1 MQEFD
6 IYLPTKNEDGSG
18 VDADEIAR
26 IKETLVKA
34 FGGYTHFPQKSEGAW
49 RVGGVTLR
57 DEITIIRVLD
67 DGSAK
72 FDMVDFKKTLEQRL
86 RQEAVLIVRRDVE
99 TV

>member
-6 IYLPTKNEDGSG
+6 IYLPSKNADGSG
-18 VDADEIAR
+18 VDAKEIAQ

-67 DGSAK
+67 DASAK
-72 FDMVDFKKTLEQRL
+72 FDMVEFKRTLEKRL

-99 TV
+99 AV